1 MRMSNDGTFGFDELQ
16 KEFSRI
22 EKKYPDKTDAM
33 LMALGRV
40 ATSKTKA
47 KTPVGKTKK
56 LKGSWKLKKPKKYG
70 KSRVVRTQSQAPH
83 AHLVELGHEIV
94 CGGRT
99 RKNGRSLNTLER
111 KVRGIQSKGRVEGKK
126 MLETSFNEME
136 GTFSKSVEKL
146 LDDLTS
152 EVQL

>member
-1 MRMSNDGTFGFDELQ
+1 MSNDSTFGFDELQ
-16 KEFSRI
+16 KAFNKMEQ
-22 EKKYPDKTDAM
+22 KYPDKTDAM

-40 ATSKTKA
+40 ATNKTKS
-47 KTPVGKTKK
+47 KSPVGKTKK

-94 CGGRT
+94 RGGRT

-111 KVRGIQSKGRVEGKK
+111 KARGIKSKGRVEGKK
-126 MLETSFNEME
+126 MLETSFKEME
-136 GTFSKSVEKL
+136 DSFFKSAEKL
-146 LDDLTS
+146 LDDLTN
-152 EVQL
+152 EVEL

>member
-1 MRMSNDGTFGFDELQ
+1 MSNDGTFGFDDLQ
-16 KEFSRI
+16 KAFNKI
-22 EKKYPDKTDAM
+22 EQKYPDKTDAM
-33 LMALGRV
+33 LMAMGRV

-47 KTPVGKTKK
+47 LTPVGKTKK

-94 CGGRT
+94 RGGRT

-111 KVRGIQSKGRVEGKK
+111 KTRGIQSKGRLEGKK
-126 MLETSFNEME
+126 MLETSFKEME
-136 GTFSKSVEKL
+136 DSFFKSAEKL
-146 LDDLTS
+146 LDALTN
-152 EVQL
+152 EVEI

>member
-1 MRMSNDGTFGFDELQ
+1 MSNDVTFGFDELQ
-16 KEFSRI
+16 KAFNKI
-22 EKKYPDKTDAM
+22 EQKYPDKTDAM
-33 LMALGRV
+33 LMALGRI

-47 KTPVGKTKK
+47 LTPVGKTKK

-94 CGGRT
+94 RGGRT

-111 KVRGIQSKGRVEGKK
+111 KARGIKSKGRVEGKK
-126 MLETSFNEME
+126 MLETSFKEME
-136 GTFSKSVEKL
+136 DSFFKSAEKL
-146 LDDLTS
+146 LDDLTN
-152 EVQL
+152 EVEL

>member
-1 MRMSNDGTFGFDELQ
+1 MSNDGTFGFDELQ
-16 KEFSRI
+16 KEFNRI

-33 LMALGRV
+33 LMAMGRE

-94 CGGRT
+94 RGGGT

-111 KVRGIQSKGRVEGKK
+111 KTRGIQSKGRLEGKK
-126 MLETSFNEME
+126 MLETSFKEME
-136 GTFSKSVEKL
+136 DSFFKSAEKL
-146 LDDLTS
+146 LDELTND
-152 EVQL
+152 VQIW